1 MVSRQL
7 ATAMKNYRS
16 KHNMT
21 VSTFARIASI
31 YGKSYDVHLTPT
43 EINNYENCI
52 HVPRALKLQ
61 TLLNTMQMDFKDL
74 TIMKENNNDL

>member
-7 ATAMKNYRS
+7 AFAMKNYRS
-16 KHNMT
+16 EHNMT

-43 EINNYENCI
+43 EIHNYENCI
-52 HVPRALKLQ
+52 QVPRALKLQ
-61 TLLNTMQMDFKDL
+61 TLLNAMQMDFEDL
-74 TIMKENNNDL
+74 TIMKENNDDL